1 MSQYPKR
8 LIDELG
14 EGDAR
19 RLLEL
24 ARADEPPAK
33 MVAAAI
39 LTASKSTSA
48 GDKAP
53 ESSVRVAGSNSRRRN
68 IALIAGALVI
78 GAAAIIATTRDES
91 RAASASASM
100 SESESEGESEGES
113 ATRNEAA
120 GEPLAVNAKVD
131 EPAVLA
137 TAEGTSVLAT
147 AEGTSILATAE
158 GTSVTALPDAPA
170 RRAAAPAAKS
180 AAETADLLREANRL
194 RARGQW
200 ADAAATYRKVI
211 NLGPDSAEA
220 YPADVA
226 LGNLE
231 LQQGRPL
238 PALARYEHALGKH
251 PNGALSEEARWGKAR
266 ALRAAGRTAEERAAL
281 EDFRKRH
288 PDSPLA
294 PVAAQRL
301 ADLGN

>member
-1 MSQYPKR
+1 MSQFPKR

-19 RLLEL
+19 RLLES
-24 ARADEPPAK
+24 ARSDEPPAK

-39 LTASKSTSA
+39 LTASKSSSA
-48 GDKAP
+48 AENAP
-53 ESSVRVAGSNSRRRN
+53 ESSVRVAGSNSRGRN

-78 GAAAIIATTRDES
+78 GAASVVASMRDES
-91 RAASASASM
+91 RASIALDTTSTS
-100 SESESEGESEGES
+100 ES
-113 ATRNEAA
+113 ATTNVVVVD
-120 GEPLAVNAKVD
+120 PLPVNANKVE
-131 EPAVLA
+131 EPTAMA
-137 TAEGTSVLAT
+137 SAEGTSV
-147 AEGTSILATAE
+147 AE
-158 GTSVTALPDAPA
+158 LPDAPA
-170 RRAAAPAAKS
+170 PRVVAPAAKS
-180 AAETADLLREANRL
+180 AEHTADLLREANRL

-200 ADAAATYRKVI
+200 AEAAATYRKVI
-211 NLGPDSAEA
+211 DLGPDSAEA

-238 PALARYEHALGKH
+238 PALARYEHALAKH

-281 EDFRKRH
+281 DDFRKRH

-301 ADLGN
+301 AELGN

>member
-131 EPAVLA
+131 EPA
-137 TAEGTSVLAT
+137 VLAT

>member
-19 RLLEL
+19 RLLEV

-39 LTASKSTSA
+39 LTASKSA
-48 GDKAP
+48 GAGEKAP
-53 ESSVRVAGSNSRRRN
+53 ESSVRASGASHRGRN
-68 IALIAGALVI
+68 IAVIAGALVI
-78 GAAAIIATTRDES
+78 GAAAIIATTRDAS
-91 RAASASASM
+91 RVPSTST
-100 SESESEGESEGES
+100 SEPATSDLPSSEP
-113 ATRNEAA
+113 TTTTTTK
-120 GEPLAVNAKVD
+120 AKVD
-131 EPAVLA
+131 EPAV
-137 TAEGTSVLAT
+137 V
-147 AEGTSILATAE
+147 ATAE
-158 GTSVTALPDAPA
+158 GTSVTELPDAPA
-170 RRAAAPAAKS
+170 PRVVAPAAKN
-180 AAETADLLREANRL
+180 AEQSADLLREANRL

-200 ADAAATYRKVI
+200 AEAAATYRKVI
-211 NLGPDSAEA
+211 DLGPDSAEA

-294 PVAAQRL
+294 SVAAQRL
-301 ADLGN
+301 AELGN